1 MIDQFYILANTQ
13 KELLDLVPS
22 ATNYVQSD
30 LPAYVFYNDGLTDNI
45 RSDYGKHKFITYDEY
60 VTLENMFGLRKCSN
74 EDSTLFFDC
83 NTFKVVSSTFDL
95 EEENEERFTLL
106 PKGTQSIVLAD
117 YLGYNEVVI
126 FTNKDEEIYDF
137 DQGIWISYH
146 IWNNYKTILW
156 KENDPVDE
164 YKQNVIETSVKEE
177 QSSSNKQ
184 LSMPD
189 RKDCDIVINFKND
202 TSFYR
207 FPTITSDCF
216 SFQVFDRE
224 HNEWIP
230 SKVGS
235 DSIFKMIEEGYCK
248 LIHMSELGKIY
259 MNQYKFNNK
268 FKGLLGSFSSSDY
281 EKLTQNAKSL
291 MSLLNRLK

>member
-1 MIDQFYILANTQ
+1 MIKQFYILVNTQ

-22 ATNYVQSD
+22 ATNYAQSD

-60 VTLENMFGLRKCSN
+60 VTLENMFGLKSN
-74 EDSTLFFDC
+74 NSELFFDC
-83 NTFKVVSSTFDL
+83 TTFKVVSSTFDL
-95 EEENEERFTLL
+95 EEENEERFTSL
-106 PKGTQSIVLAD
+106 PNGTHLVVLAD

-126 FTNKDEEIYDF
+126 FTNKDGEIYDF
-137 DQGIWISYH
+137 AQGSWISYH
-146 IWNNYKTILW
+146 IWNDYKTVLW

-164 YKQNVIETSVKEE
+164 YKQNVIEMPVKEE

-184 LSMPD
+184 LNMPD
-189 RKDCDIVINFKND
+189 RKDCDLVINFKND

-224 HNEWIP
+224 RNEWIP
-230 SKVGS
+230 SKAGS
-235 DSIFKMIEEGYCK
+235 QSIFKMIEEGSCQ
-248 LIHMSELGKIY
+248 LIHISELGKIY
-259 MNQYKFNNK
+259 MNHHAFNSK
-268 FKGLLGSFSSSDY
+268 FKGLLNGFTSSDY
-281 EKLTQNAKSL
+281 EKLTQHAKTL
-291 MSLLNRLK
+291 MSMLNRLK